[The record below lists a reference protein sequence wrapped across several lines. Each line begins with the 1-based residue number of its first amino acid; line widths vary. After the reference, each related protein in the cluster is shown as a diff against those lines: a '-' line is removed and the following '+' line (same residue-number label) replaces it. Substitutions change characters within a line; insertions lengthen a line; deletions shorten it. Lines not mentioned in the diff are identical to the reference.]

1 MVWHIT
7 DSADEFLAGAGDF
20 LHARP
25 VANTLLLTVTKTLR
39 RRGSHAFGDG
49 TPVFGWCGEGAF
61 LRTPP
66 RAALLTDMPPAA
78 AAELAISLAGT
89 DLPGVGGPEAVAEA
103 FAAEWHRLTGAT
115 PRVTARHRLYRLDKL
130 IPPDPPP
137 AGAVRVAGASDRDLL
152 VDWMAAFQAELGE
165 DPGSAA
171 ELVDDKLSHGGL
183 MLWADSEGWPVSM
196 AGITRMEAG
205 MVRVQCVYTPAEHR
219 AKGYAGGVTV
229 AVTCA
234 ALDAGATDVVLFTD
248 LTNPTSNALYQ
259 RLGYSPI
266 EDRRTVEFS

>member
-1 MVWHIT
+1 MPWHIT

-20 LHARP
+20 LRARP
-25 VANTLLLTVTKTLR
+25 VENTVLLTITQTLL
-39 RRGSHAFGDG
+39 RRGSQAYGDS

-66 RAALLTDMPPAA
+66 RVAVLTDMPPAA
-78 AAELAISLAGT
+78 ATELAASLAGT
-89 DLPGVGGPEAVAEA
+89 DLPGIVGPDAVAEA
-103 FAAEWHRLTGAT
+103 FAAEWHRLTGT
-115 PRVTARHRLYRLDKL
+115 SPHVTARHRLYRLDEL
-130 IPPDPPP
+130 VPPDPAP
-137 AGAVRVAGASDRDLL
+137 AGAVRTAGVSDRDLL
-152 VDWMAAFQAELGE
+152 VDWMVAFHAEIGE
-165 DPGSAA
+165 DPGRCT
-171 ELVDDKLSHGGL
+171 ELVDEKLSHGGL
-183 MLWADSEGWPVSM
+183 MLWADSDGRSVSM

-219 AKGYAGGVTV
+219 GKGYAGGVTV
-229 AVTCA
+229 AVTRA